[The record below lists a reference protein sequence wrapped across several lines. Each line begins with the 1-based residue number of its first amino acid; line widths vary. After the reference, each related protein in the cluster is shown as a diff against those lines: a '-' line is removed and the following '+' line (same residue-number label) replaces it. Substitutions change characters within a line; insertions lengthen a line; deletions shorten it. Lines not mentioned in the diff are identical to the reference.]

1 MSRFKAALIVTSIGL
16 TAAFVQRPQLLS
28 GQEPPVLQSVV
39 LAQTGAP
46 TVADVSKM
54 PLVNITIVQI
64 RPELANEWLEFQK
77 SDTIPTLKKAGV
89 TQRSAFAT
97 VIGPSFEYALLT
109 PAANLAERDGDN
121 PIVKALGQD
130 GARAYAQKSR
140 RFIASQRTSV
150 VRLRTDLTYRP
161 DPNAQLPIVVVSA
174 YSIAAG
180 HAADFENYIKTDLIP
195 AHKQLTTG
203 GLAVYQGLF
212 GGDGSEF
219 IVATLARDF
228 AELDKGPAM
237 RLAYGAER
245 AAAIQKKLAG
255 IVAHVER
262 TVVRAMPELT
272 FQVAA
277 RTEDR

>member
-1 MSRFKAALIVTSIGL
+1 MVTSKAALALIGVAL
-16 TAAFVQRPQLLS
+16 TVAFVQRPQALL
-28 GQEPPVLQSVV
+28 GQPPVLQSVA
-39 LAQTGAP
+39 LAQDTAP
-46 TVADVSKM
+46 TASDAASM

-77 SDTIPTLKKAGV
+77 NETIPTLKKGGV
-89 TQRSAFAT
+89 RQRSAFAT
-97 VIGPSFEYALLT
+97 AIGPSFEYAFLT
-109 PAANLAERDGDN
+109 PAERLAERDDDN

-130 GARAYAQKSR
+130 SARAYAQKSR
-140 RFIASQRTSV
+140 RFIASQRTLV
-150 VRLRTDLTYRP
+150 VRVRTDLMYRP
-161 DPNAQLPIVVVSA
+161 DPAPQLPMAVISA

-180 HAADFENYIKTDLIP
+180 RAADFENYIKTDVIP
-195 AHKQLTTG
+195 AHQQLKTG

-219 IVATLARDF
+219 IVATLVHDF

-255 IVAHVER
+255 VVTHVER
-262 TVVRAMPELT
+262 TVVREVPELGFRMGT
-272 FQVAA
+272 STDN
-277 RTEDR
+277 R

>member
-1 MSRFKAALIVTSIGL
+1 MTKSKAALAL
-16 TAAFVQRPQLLS
+16 TCVALTVAFVQRPQLLS
-28 GQEPPVLQSVV
+28 GQQPPVLQSVA
-39 LAQTGAP
+39 LAQATAP
-46 TVADVSKM
+46 TVPDVSKM

-64 RPELANEWLEFQK
+64 RPELATEWLEFQQNE
-77 SDTIPTLKKAGV
+77 TIPTLKKGGV
-89 TQRSAFAT
+89 RQRSAFAT
-97 VIGPSFEYALLT
+97 AIGPSFEYAFLT
-109 PAANLAERDGDN
+109 PAENLAERDGDN

-130 GARAYAQKSR
+130 TARAYAQKSR

-161 DPNAQLPIVVVSA
+161 DPTAQLPMAIVSA

-180 HAADFENYIKTDLIP
+180 RAADFEDYIKTDVIA
-195 AHKQLTTG
+195 AHKQMKTG

-219 IVATLARDF
+219 IVATLVHDF
-228 AELDKGPAM
+228 AELDKGPAL

-255 IVAHVER
+255 VVVHVDR
-262 TVVRAMPELT
+262 TVVREVPELSFRMWT
-272 FQVAA
+272 SSEN
-277 RTEDR
+277 R

>member
-1 MSRFKAALIVTSIGL
+1 MVKSNVALALAGVAL
-16 TAAFVQRPQLLS
+16 TVAFVQRPQPLF
-28 GQEPPVLQSVV
+28 GQQPPVLQRVA
-39 LAQTGAP
+39 LAQATAS
-46 TVADVSKM
+46 TVSDVSKM

-77 SDTIPTLKKAGV
+77 SETMPALKKGGIR
-89 TQRSAFAT
+89 QRSAFAT
-97 VIGPSFEYALLT
+97 AIGPSFEYAFLT
-109 PAANLAERDGDN
+109 PADNLAERDGDN

-150 VRLRTDLTYRP
+150 VRVRTDLTYRP
-161 DPNAQLPIVVVSA
+161 DPTEQLPMAVVSV

-180 HAADFENYIKTDLIP
+180 RAADFESYIKTDVIA
-195 AHKQLTTG
+195 AHKQMKTG

-212 GGDGSEF
+212 GGDGNEF
-219 IVATLARDF
+219 IVATLAHNF
-228 AELDKGPAM
+228 AELDKGPAI

-255 IVAHVER
+255 VVAHVER
-262 TVVRAMPELT
+262 TVVREVSELSFRMET
-272 FQVAA
+272 SSEN
-277 RTEDR
+277 R

>member
-1 MSRFKAALIVTSIGL
+1 LIKSKAALAL
-16 TAAFVQRPQLLS
+16 TGVVLTVAFVQRPQALF
-28 GQEPPVLQSVV
+28 GQQPPVLESVA
-39 LAQTGAP
+39 LAQATAP
-46 TVADVSKM
+46 TVSVVEKM

-77 SDTIPTLKKAGV
+77 NETMPTLKKGGV
-89 TQRSAFAT
+89 RQRSAFAT
-97 VIGPSFEYALLT
+97 VIGPSFEYAFLT
-109 PAANLAERDGDN
+109 PAENLAERDGDN

-130 GARAYAQKSR
+130 GARAYAQQSR

-161 DPNAQLPIVVVSA
+161 DPTAQLPMAVVSA

-180 HAADFENYIKTDLIP
+180 RAADFENYIKTDVIA
-195 AHKQLTTG
+195 AHREMKTG

-237 RLAYGAER
+237 RRAYGTER

-255 IVAHVER
+255 VVAHVER
-262 TVVRAMPELT
+262 TVVHEVPELSFRMGT
-272 FQVAA
+272 SSEN
-277 RTEDR
+277 R